1 MSKICGLIDPAA
13 SEEEVEGRLRSM
25 AKVIK
30 HRPDS
35 PEQYLL
41 FEGGGIA
48 VIGNPSFAEEERWA
62 RDERRGSCL
71 GLCGH
76 VVGLEGA
83 AALLSAFEE
92 RGEDLIKNLNGTFA
106 FAHYDPT
113 TRSLRVVNDRYGF
126 MPLYYCR
133 EEKGSFLF
141 ASEVKAILR
150 ILEPRE
156 LDWQSVADFF
166 YIGHMVGQKTLFKG
180 IYAMD
185 SGQVLAYHD
194 GLLQTTKYHDFT
206 RTSLLSPDEV
216 STEKLAGLFVEAVRR
231 RVREDRPNTLLLSGG
246 FDSRLILGALNRLG
260 ISPKLLILEHGQQAG
275 GMDGKLAAAL
285 ARRLGLEFDFRR
297 TRKGFFTSL
306 DSIETFYI
314 QDGMVPTWETGGEGL
329 FISEVYPELDSGMG
343 MVWDGLVLDD
353 SLGGAHQV
361 FEARQ
366 TLEKFAKNRGSKR
379 LLLRLTLTPRR
390 FLTADKG
397 FMRRLQGEF
406 DKIPPTE
413 NRFKLF
419 VIKHQGLRRMAVR
432 PYQLY
437 STKVEPMTPSA
448 DSDFAD
454 YALNVPLGL
463 RTNERLYIE
472 LLRKEFPVLAEV
484 PVFSSSSLFR
494 FDSDELRRHHARE
507 PSTRERLR
515 ERLRGISERAY
526 KALGAMG
533 VPGGR
538 RMRTD
543 EQQSARLVIRVL
555 EQKRFDRPIYNKR
568 VLRRLFAA
576 YRAGNGAYHRLF
588 VLVFYIELWHLLFV
602 DKDSPILF
610 NPRGL

>member
-13 SEEEVEGRLRSM
+13 SAEEVEGRLRSM

-41 FEGGGIA
+41 FEGGGIV
-48 VIGNPSFAEEERWA
+48 VIGNPSFAQEERWA

-76 VVGLEGA
+76 VAGFEGA
-83 AALLSAFEE
+83 AALLSSFEE
-92 RGEDLIKNLNGTFA
+92 RGEDFIKELNGTFA
-106 FAHYDPT
+106 FAHYDSA

-150 ILEPRE
+150 VLDPRE
-156 LDWQSVADFF
+156 LNWQSVADFF

-180 IYAMD
+180 VYAMD
-185 SGQVLAYHD
+185 SGQMLAYQN
-194 GLLQTTKYHDFT
+194 GLLKKSKYHDFT
-206 RTSLLSPDEV
+206 RTSLLSPEEV
-216 STEKLAGLFVEAVRR
+216 STERLAGLFVEAVRR
-231 RVREDRPNTLLLSGG
+231 RVREDRTNTLLLSGG
-246 FDSRLILGALNRLG
+246 FDSRLILGAFDKLG
-260 ISPKLLILEHGQQAG
+260 ISPELVILEHGSQAG
-275 GMDGKLAAAL
+275 GMDGKLAAAM
-285 ARRLGLEFDFRR
+285 ARRLGLEIDFRR
-297 TRKGFFTSL
+297 TRKDFFTSL
-306 DSIETFYI
+306 DAIETFYI
-314 QDGMVPTWETGGEGL
+314 QDGMVPTWELGGEGL

-353 SLGGAHQV
+353 ALGGAHQD
-361 FEARQ
+361 FETQQ
-366 TLEKFAKNRGSKR
+366 TLEKFAKKRGINR
-379 LLLRLTLTPRR
+379 LLLGLILTPRR
-390 FLTADKG
+390 FLAADKG
-397 FMRRLQGEF
+397 FVRRLQGEL

-437 STKVEPMTPSA
+437 STKVEPMTPVA

-454 YALNVPLGL
+454 YALNVPLSL
-463 RTNERLYIE
+463 RTNDRLYIE
-472 LLRKEFPVLAEV
+472 LLRKHFPVLAEV

-494 FDSDELRRHHARE
+494 FDSDELIRQHTQV
-507 PSTRERLR
+507 PGMR
-515 ERLRGISERAY
+515 ERLRGISRRAS

-533 VPGGR
+533 VPGGH

-555 EQKRFDRPIYNKR
+555 EHKHFDRPIYNKR
-568 VLRRLFAA
+568 ALRRMFAA
-576 YRAGNGAYHRLF
+576 YRAGNGVYHKLF

-602 DKDSPILF
+602 DEDSPMLF
-610 NPRGL
+610 SPRDL